1 MAPISLG
8 AGIMILAQQVRFDV
22 NPEEKLIWDREIT
35 PSLGYTAFAILL
47 LAAVCCAGIVGGIAP
62 ADLAGMTVLP

>member
-1 MAPISLG
+1 MIS
-8 AGIMILAQQVRFDV
+8 AQQVQFDV
-22 NPEEKLIWDREIT
+22 TLAELIPAGEIT

-47 LAAVCCAGIVGGIAP
+47 LAAVCCAGIVGGTPP